1 MRNLKNVEIRE
12 ALKEKGIYQYELA
25 DKMGISEFTL
35 VKRFRKEQA
44 PKEKEQIIMLIN
56 EIAKEREEEQ

>member
-56 EIAKEREEEQ
+56 EIAKEREGEQ

>member
-44 PKEKEQIIMLIN
+44 PKEKERIIMLIN